1 MKWTLYLAGILIL
14 GCPGLEA
21 QRSRSEPSNVW
32 ELLSSKYDK
41 NKDGKITRAE
51 YPREAAKFDAYD
63 RDGDGSITRSDF
75 SGGSRGGRRSSGS
88 DRSQWVGARVAC
100 AADRDQSGDVT
111 AKEWKSFLKSVR
123 SGRKGV
129 IDRDKLVSKVSRGT
143 SGAASRMRGRM
154 VVRVLDGDRDG
165 KIRVEDLNSLFSKL
179 DRNSDKILQ
188 KSEIPA
194 RRGGRGSRQRTRLPR
209 VGDVAPDF
217 NLPTLADRSKTVKLS
232 SFAGKMPV
240 ALLFGSYT

>member
-1 MKWTLYLAGILIL
+1 MKWILCLAGVLIM

-21 QRSRSEPSNVW
+21 QRSRNEPAGVW
-32 ELLSSKYDK
+32 ELLRSKYDK

-51 YPREAAKFDAYD
+51 YPREAEKFGAYD

-75 SGGSRGGRRSSGS
+75 SGGGRGGRRSTGG
-88 DRSQWVGARVAC
+88 DRSRRVGALVAR
-100 AADRDQSGDVT
+100 AADRDLSGDVT

-129 IDRDKLVSKVSRGT
+129 VDRDKLVSKVSRGS

-154 VVRVLDGDRDG
+154 VVRALDGDRDG
-165 KIRVEDLNSLFSKL
+165 TIRVEDLGNLFSRL
-179 DRNSDKILQ
+179 DRNGDRILQ

-194 RRGGRGSRQRTRLPR
+194 RRGGQGRQQRTRLPR

-217 NLPTLADRSKTVKLS
+217 NLPTLADRSRTVKLS
-232 SFAGKMPV
+232 SYAGKMPV